1 MKEDPTDNGGKQVV
15 ARAVAVLQA
24 LEGQT
29 TGLSLGDIAKAT
41 TLPKSTV
48 QRLVGALEAQGLV
61 VAGQAGV
68 RLGPAIT
75 RLAASIRTDFV
86 AIASPFV
93 EAASK
98 RVRETVDFSVFRGT
112 RMLSVFQHASD
123 RELRVVSPVGTAFP
137 IYCTAHGKAILSLM
151 TDEEIRKLLKDD
163 LAGRTAH
170 TITDMS
176 ELLREIAEVRDTG
189 IAFDREEHEEG
200 VCGIGA
206 IVECGANEQYAVSI
220 AAPAIRF
227 ERNLGT
233 LKATLLRCKAEIEAQ
248 FGYDRAAYASPSS
261 SD

>member
-1 MKEDPTDNGGKQVV
+1 MVDEAADNGGKQVV
-15 ARAVAVLQA
+15 ARAAAVLQA

-41 TLPKSTV
+41 ALPKSTV

-61 VAGQAGV
+61 VAGQSGV

-75 RLAASIRTDFV
+75 RLAASIHTDFV

-98 RVRETVDFSVFRGT
+98 RSRETVDFSVFRGSHV
-112 RMLSVFQHASD
+112 LSVFQHSSD

-137 IYCTAHGKAILSLM
+137 VYCTAHGKAILSLF
-151 TDEEIRKLLKDD
+151 TDDEIRTLLRND
-163 LAGRTAH
+163 LAGRTPR

-176 ELLREIAEVRDTG
+176 ALLQEIAEVRDTG
-189 IAFDREEHEEG
+189 VAFDREEHEEG

-206 IVECGANEQYAVSI
+206 VVECGTNERYALSI
-220 AAPAIRF
+220 AAPAVRF
-227 ERNLGT
+227 ERDLGT

-248 FGYDRAAYASPSS
+248 A
-261 SD
+261 